1 MSRLS
6 ILLDLWDFLRTRKKF
21 WLLPILAMLLLLGL
35 FVVLTGS
42 SALAPFIYALF

>member
-6 ILLDLWDFLRTRKKF
+6 ILRELWDFLRVRKKF
-21 WLLPILAMLLLLGL
+21 WLLPVLLFLLILGIFIALSS
-35 FVVLTGS
+35 S